1 MVYHIQYHGTKT
13 SMNKSKTLSV
23 VIPVKNEEENLPFL
37 FDELIKLEKSIFEN
51 GLICEFIFLDN
62 NSTDNSYKLISDIKD
77 LNSEIISV
85 KYTKDIGYEKSIMN
99 GLKISSGDVLIILD
113 SDLQDPPSL
122 IIDFIN
128 HWKDGSMIVAGLREN
143 SDENFLIKNL
153 RRIFYFLVEKF
164 SFSKIPANIGA
175 FILFDKKVK
184 DLVIQNNSDNLYIRG
199 DILTSGFDVR
209 SIVYTRKKRKKG
221 KSNFNLL
228 KLIKF
233 STDKIFLTSNIPSL
247 FPISISIF
255 SFLIS
260 IGIITYLLINKL
272 INPST
277 PQGFTFLALLITF
290 SITLTSFIQTLNL
303 KYMSLIYKELTKYQN
318 YGIQETSH
326 PELINDRLNL

>member
-1 MVYHIQYHGTKT
+1 MLSKNKSEEHIFNIGSGQVFSVNDVYKRISSLLGTEIKPIILNQKLNEIPEQRIDMKKFKLYSNQIFLKQALMMVYHIQYHGTKT
-13 SMNKSKTLSV
+13 SMNKSKTLSI

-37 FDELIKLEKSIFEN
+37 FDELINLEKSIFEN

-247 FPISISIF
+247 FPISISILVF
-255 SFLIS
+255 
-260 IGIITYLLINKL
+260 
-272 INPST
+272 
-277 PQGFTFLALLITF
+277 
-290 SITLTSFIQTLNL
+290 
-303 KYMSLIYKELTKYQN
+303 
-318 YGIQETSH
+318 
-326 PELINDRLNL
+326 